1 MFTYN
6 VTKKI
11 HGGIIM
17 SKFCGRRTKKKIGTV
32 VAAVGGGIVLSML
45 IPFWGW
51 IMAMGGVIIVAG
63 WKIMESNDC

>member
-1 MFTYN
+1 
-6 VTKKI
+6 
-11 HGGIIM
+11 M
-17 SKFCGRRTKKKIGTV
+17 SRFCGRRTKKKIGTV
-32 VAAVGGGIVLSML
+32 IAAVGGGIVLSML